1 MTEANV
7 ERVGED
13 LAYVRGALDRRRRS
27 FYLPLPIAV
36 LWGLG
41 CLVGLG
47 ICDFLPRVAGWFWM
61 IGSPTGFV
69 VAFLYFWRFGDRSG
83 EVDWRFAKRQILH
96 WGGLTVAIG
105 VLFLMAYFNRL
116 PGRAIGQLA
125 LLLVGLGYFL
135 AGVHFGRA
143 WMWPGVLMVA
153 GAVATLMIVAYV
165 WTVLGV
171 SLCVGLIAPAAAR
184 RRGNG

>member
-7 ERVGED
+7 ERVEED
-13 LAYVRGALDRRRRS
+13 LAFVRGALDKRRRS

-61 IGSPTGFV
+61 IAAPAGFI
-69 VAFLYFWRFGDRSG
+69 VAFLYFWLFGDRSG
-83 EVDWRFAKRQILH
+83 EVDWRSAKRQILH

-105 VLFLMAYFNRL
+105 VLFLVAYANRL
-116 PGRAIGQLA
+116 PGRSVGQLA

-153 GAVATLMIVAYV
+153 GAVATLMISSYV

-171 SLCVGLIAPAAAR
+171 LLCVGLIAPAVSR
-184 RRGNG
+184 RRPNG